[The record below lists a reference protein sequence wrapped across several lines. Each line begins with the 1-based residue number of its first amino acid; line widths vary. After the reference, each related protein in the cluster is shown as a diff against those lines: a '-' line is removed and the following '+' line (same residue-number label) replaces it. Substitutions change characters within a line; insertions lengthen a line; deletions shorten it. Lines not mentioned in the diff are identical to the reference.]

1 MSVRRADATWKGSLQ
16 EGTGSFRTGS
26 GAVEGTYT
34 FGTRFEEEPGTNPEE
49 LVGAAH
55 AGCYSM
61 ALSGGL
67 GRAGATDI
75 SIATTADVT
84 IEKLEAGFTITGIH
98 LQTRVSAAGIDE
110 EEFQKVAAATKDACP
125 VSRALASVPITL
137 DATLAA

>member
-1 MSVRRADATWKGSLQ
+1 MPVRRADATWKGSLQ
-16 EGTGSFRTGS
+16 EGTGNFRTGS
-26 GAVEGTYT
+26 GVVEGTYS
-34 FGTRFEEEPGTNPEE
+34 FGTRFEEDPGTNPEE

-75 SIATTADVT
+75 SISTTADVT
-84 IEKLEAGFTITGIH
+84 LEKLEVGFTITGIH
-98 LQTRVSAAGIDE
+98 LNTRVSAAGIDE
-110 EEFQKVAAATKDACP
+110 GTFQEVAEATKDACP

-137 DATLAA
+137 EATLAT

>member
-1 MSVRRADATWKGSLQ
+1 MPVRRADATWKGSLQ

-34 FGTRFEEEPGTNPEE
+34 FGTRFEDAPGTNPEE
-49 LVGAAH
+49 LIGAAH

-98 LQTRVSAAGIDE
+98 LQTRVSAAGVGE

>member
-1 MSVRRADATWKGSLQ
+1 MPVRRADATWKGSLQ
-16 EGTGSFRTGS
+16 EGNGTFQTGS

-34 FGTRFEEEPGTNPEE
+34 FGTRFEDEPGTNPEE

-75 SIATTADVT
+75 SVATTADVT

-98 LQTRVSAAGIDE
+98 LSTRVSAAGIED

-137 DATLAA
+137 DAVLAS

>member
-1 MSVRRADATWKGSLQ
+1 MPVRRADATWKGSLQ

-137 DATLAA
+137 EATLAT